1 MSQSVV
7 SWSDS
12 RSDSGQ
18 IFSNILE
25 WPLHSRNHACVWFAF
40 FFFVSALGLHPIHAL
55 EYSETVLFQEDT
67 RGFKLYRIP
76 GIVCTSNGT
85 LLAYCEARKFTEA
98 DRGEIEIYLRRSI
111 DGGKTWESA
120 KQIAHLGPR
129 LSRNPHMPEK
139 KKSKNMGGPT
149 EQTVNNPVAIA
160 SRSGAVHLLYCVEYM
175 RCFVIHSMDHGES
188 WSTPRE
194 ITTAFEPLRDRLNWQ
209 ALATGPGHGIEL
221 RNGRLIAP
229 FWMADYERRLTLSK
243 ASSVVYSDDQGKTWQ
258 TGEIAM
264 PSGNETNI
272 VELST
277 GQVMLT
283 ARNTDP
289 RNRRMTAISSDG
301 VSRWSTPAFSEDLLE
316 PGCMAGIVSHPGS
329 NSQNSPLLLYSAPH
343 TTQRE
348 HQARRNVSVYLSRD
362 NGQSWPLRRTLFEG
376 PSAYSDLAV
385 LPDGK
390 IVCFFEKGVEARF
403 GDHGRP
409 WAYRSLVV
417 ATFDLEWLQE
427 QVVNP

>member
-7 SWSDS
+7 AWIDS
-12 RSDSGQ
+12 PSGSEQVPARFCRRS
-18 IFSNILE
+18 
-25 WPLHSRNHACVWFAF
+25 LHSRTHACVWFASLF
-40 FFFVSALGLHPIHAL
+40 FLSVLESHPIHAL

-67 RGFKLYRIP
+67 GGFKLYRIP

-98 DRGEIEIYLRRSI
+98 DRGEIEIHLRRSI
-111 DGGKTWESA
+111 DGGKTWEPA

-175 RCFVIHSMDHGES
+175 RCFVIHSMDHGAS
-188 WSTPRE
+188 WSSPRE
-194 ITTAFEPLRDRLNWQ
+194 ITTVFEPLRDRLNWQ

-229 FWMADYERRLTLSK
+229 FWMTDYERRLKLTK
-243 ASSVVYSDDQGKTWQ
+243 ASSVIYSDDQGETWQ

-283 ARNTDP
+283 SRNTDP
-289 RNRRMTAISSDG
+289 RNRRKTA
-301 VSRWSTPAFSEDLLE
+301 VSNDSGSNWSTPIFSEDLLE
-316 PGCMAGIVSHPGS
+316 PGCMAGIISHPG
-329 NSQNSPLLLYSAPH
+329 NQSQSPEVLLYSAPY

-390 IVCFFEKGVEARF
+390 VVCFFEKGVEARY

-417 ATFDLEWLQE
+417 ATFDLEWLQG
-427 QVVNP
+427 QAVTP

>member
-1 MSQSVV
+1 MSQPVFAWIDSSSGRRQVI
-7 SWSDS
+7 STFDRRLS
-12 RSDSGQ
+12 RSGNCASVLLA
-18 IFSNILE
+18 FLFIL
-25 WPLHSRNHACVWFAF
+25 STI
-40 FFFVSALGLHPIHAL
+40 VSKPVRAL

-67 RGFKLYRIP
+67 GGFKLYRIP

-85 LLAYCEARKFTEA
+85 LLAYCEARKHTEA
-98 DRGEIEIYLRRSI
+98 DRGEIEIHLRRSI
-111 DGGKTWESA
+111 DGGKTWEPA

-160 SRSGAVHLLYCVEYM
+160 SRSGVVHLLYCVEYM
-175 RCFVIHSMDHGES
+175 RCFVIHSTDHGES
-188 WSTPRE
+188 WSSPRE

-229 FWMADYERRLTLSK
+229 FWMIDYERRLKLTK
-243 ASSVVYSDDQGKTWQ
+243 ASSVIYSDDQGQTWQ

-264 PSGNETNI
+264 PAGNETNI

-277 GQVMLT
+277 GEVMLT
-283 ARNTDP
+283 SRNTDP
-289 RNRRMTAISSDG
+289 RNRRMMALSNDGGSS
-301 VSRWSTPAFSEDLLE
+301 WSSPLFSEDLLE
-316 PGCMAGIVSHPGS
+316 PGCMAGIISHPGS
-329 NSQNSPLLLYSAPH
+329 KSRNLPVLLYSAPY

-348 HQARRNVSVYLSRD
+348 HQARRNVSVYLSQD
-362 NGQSWPLRRTLFEG
+362 NGQSWRLRRTLFEG

-390 IVCFFEKGVEARF
+390 VVCFFEKGVEARY
-403 GDHGRP
+403 GDEGRP
-409 WAYRSLVV
+409 WAYRSMVV
-417 ATFDLEWLQE
+417 ATFDLEWLQG
-427 QVVNP
+427 QVVTP